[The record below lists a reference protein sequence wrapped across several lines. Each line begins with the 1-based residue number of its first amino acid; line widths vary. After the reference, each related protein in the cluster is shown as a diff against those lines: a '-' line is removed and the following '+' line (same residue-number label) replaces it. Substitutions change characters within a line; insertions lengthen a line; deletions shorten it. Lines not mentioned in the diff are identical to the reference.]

1 MANQAKIRKIYKEIH
16 ILCGLPGSGK
26 STMAQEICNTTKAK
40 YVNVDYYMPMDQ
52 FGLAYSEKN
61 IRRFVKE
68 TLNNYL
74 FPYYLT
80 DDYNVIYIDGLFLT
94 TAAIHSLISAI
105 LDTIDHEIFPGEK
118 YVSLKFIIEQWDENR
133 EACLKNDNYRF
144 LNNQRDSKS
153 AVTIKNSTYE
163 MIDVDDL
170 NKWVVSK
177 LNGLQV
183 LKPSLDK
190 LTFEKVDHVVK
201 EYGVVDKLYHDY
213 NVKNGILKSDE
224 WCAGGNW
231 RSYDGRGGAIDAD
244 PQPDFDELDAIL
256 QNICPNISWLNYKYI
271 MKHFVEVKEKSE
283 DDYYGGTEYRHYY
296 EARFNDIIAW
306 LKENKLIDNKCKN
319 HDC

>member
-1 MANQAKIRKIYKEIH
+1 
-16 ILCGLPGSGK
+16 
-26 STMAQEICNTTKAK
+26 
-40 YVNVDYYMPMDQ
+40 
-52 FGLAYSEKN
+52 
-61 IRRFVKE
+61 
-68 TLNNYL
+68 
-74 FPYYLT
+74 
-80 DDYNVIYIDGLFLT
+80 
-94 TAAIHSLISAI
+94 
-105 LDTIDHEIFPGEK
+105 
-118 YVSLKFIIEQWDENR
+118 
-133 EACLKNDNYRF
+133 LKNDNYRF